1 MGRKWCTDPGVGIMD
16 FCESCNQGEMLGRGL
31 WPRKG
36 EGLVLFCLDSHL
48 SQKRED
54 TCCHGDCGELH
65 GIYYPTAEGK
75 LRHGQSST
83 EEQAHRMPGQILG
96 QLGEEPKPGTL
107 HWLELTLPW
116 LCRAISCSWLQA
128 HQSPAPTA
136 ASLRRE
142 MGNWAEAD
150 PPGQPLN
157 SSIDLESGG
166 EPGHPANSSSRKP
179 AVWDRPAAL
188 RAIIVVTMVVIIA
201 LVAALIVVTSKQPP
215 PLPPAARTAGS
226 GSKGNG
232 SLLPYEG
239 KLDHWIGL
247 RKDAGQVWKWADG
260 TEFDHWFEI
269 HGGADCAQLDE
280 DFTVVTTSSCST
292 PRKWICSKSD
302 TPGKGEEGAVGG
314 DS

>member
-1 MGRKWCTDPGVGIMD
+1 M
-16 FCESCNQGEMLGRGL
+16 
-31 WPRKG
+31 
-36 EGLVLFCLDSHL
+36 
-48 SQKRED
+48 
-54 TCCHGDCGELH
+54 
-65 GIYYPTAEGK
+65 A
-75 LRHGQSST
+75 
-83 EEQAHRMPGQILG
+83 A
-96 QLGEEPKPGTL
+96 
-107 HWLELTLPW
+107 
-116 LCRAISCSWLQA
+116 RAISCNWLQA
-128 HQSPAPTA
+128 DQSPAPTA

-150 PPGQPLN
+150 PLGQPLN
-157 SSIDLESGG
+157 SSIDLKSGE

-215 PLPPAARTAGS
+215 PCPPAAPWCPDGWIRIQEKCYYFSKAEENWTYSQSFCSSHAASLAGIES
-226 GSKGNG
+226 PQELG

-239 KLDHWIGL
+239 RLDHWIGL
-247 RKDAGQVWKWADG
+247 RKDMGQVWKWADG

-280 DFTVVTTSSCST
+280 DFTVVTSSCST
-292 PRKWICSKSD
+292 PRKWICSKPD
-302 TPGKGEEGAVGG
+302 TPAKREERAVGG